1 MPVVARNKR
10 SQEEIYNS
18 LGLKYNGS
26 NSTGPSGGNRMID
39 PTPGYV
45 TPRANAVAKVAA
57 RAAASP
63 VTGTKSYQT
72 GISPN
77 VLAGS
82 VKAGSVKG
90 SSVGSS
96 SSGGNSGGYSDMP
109 TFSMSDRTQ
118 GYYDRLD
125 EIEDERPDPFETSA
139 LTDEYLAKLQKV
151 EGEKPDAF
159 QSKYTAQIDSTQ
171 NPEKFD
177 LGSNDT
183 YRQLYDNY
191 KESYMAQ
198 GRKAMQDAV
207 GQAAAMTGGYGSS
220 YASQVGQQAY
230 DNYLQQLNDRNIQ
243 LYGMALDD
251 YWKNRNDYYNQLNAV
266 SGQDQVDYGRYR
278 DIVGDWK
285 DDRAYYANRY
295 DTGYNRDYTQYRD
308 TVGDWQ
314 TDRAY
319 YANQAQTGY
328 GNDWASY
335 QSGLDQY
342 NQAQQMAFQQA
353 QADQAQANWQ
363 AELDRADAA
372 NLLNGLNTRAVIDA
386 WNNPDDPAKQ
396 AALQTALQTAQAAK
410 AKSSGGSGGR
420 SSGGGGRRSYGSSS
434 GSKTAKD
441 VNDLTVDRFA
451 GQLQMAMNN
460 GEISHTDAE
469 KAIKDYVYGRKISES
484 NIEKIA
490 KKAGVNLQADENQRE
505 YMMGKLETI
514 AGQARVGLDNGEI
527 TNQEAIEWLYDQI
540 GDLDLTD
547 AEFERLAK
555 RAGIKV

>member
-1 MPVVARNKR
+1 MGVVKTNRR
-10 SQEEIYNS
+10 SQEEIYRS
-18 LGLKYNGS
+18 LGLPYSGTNTS
-26 NSTGPSGGNRMID
+26 GPSGGNRMID

-45 TPRANAVAKVAA
+45 TPRANAVAKVAG
-57 RAAASP
+57 AAPISA
-63 VTGTKSYQT
+63 VTGTKVYQT
-72 GISPN
+72 GVTPTLNTGAI
-77 VLAGS
+77 
-82 VKAGSVKG
+82 KAMPR
-90 SSVGSS
+90 SSTASRAS
-96 SSGGNSGGYSDMP
+96 YADDLDIP
-109 TFSMSDRTQ
+109 EFSLSDRTQ
-118 GYYDRLD
+118 DYYDRLD
-125 EIEDERPDPFETSA
+125 EIENDRPDPFATSK
-139 LTDEYLAKLQKV
+139 LTDEYLSKLQKV

-159 QSKYTAQIDSTQ
+159 QSKYTAQIDSLLNTIQ

-278 DIVGDWK
+278 DTVGDWK

-420 SSGGGGRRSYGSSS
+420 SSGGSSSGRRSYGS

-505 YMMGKLETI
+505 YMMGKLETL

-555 RAGIKV
+555 KAGIKV

>member
-1 MPVVARNKR
+1 MGVVKTNRR
-10 SQEEIYNS
+10 SQEEIYRS
-18 LGLKYNGS
+18 LGLPYSGTNTS
-26 NSTGPSGGNRMID
+26 GPSGGNRMID

-45 TPRANAVAKVAA
+45 TPRANAVAKVAGA
-57 RAAASP
+57 TPISA
-63 VTGTKSYQT
+63 VTGTKVYQT
-72 GISPN
+72 GVTPTLNTGAI
-77 VLAGS
+77 
-82 VKAGSVKG
+82 KA
-90 SSVGSS
+90 
-96 SSGGNSGGYSDMP
+96 MP
-109 TFSMSDRTQ
+109 RPSTASRASYADDLDIPEFSLSDRTQ
-118 GYYDRLD
+118 DYYDRLD
-125 EIEDERPDPFETSA
+125 EIENDRPDPFSTSK
-139 LTDEYLAKLQKV
+139 LTDEYLSKLQKV

-159 QSKYTAQIDSTQ
+159 QSKYTAQIDSLLNTIQ

-230 DNYLQQLNDRNIQ
+230 DNYIQQLNDRNIQ

-285 DDRAYYANRY
+285 DDRAYYSNRY

-420 SSGGGGRRSYGSSS
+420 SSGGRSSGRRSYGS

-555 RAGIKV
+555 KAGIKV

>member
-45 TPRANAVAKVAA
+45 TPRATELSTAAKVAGVA
-57 RAAASP
+57 PMSP
-63 VTGTKSYQT
+63 VAGTKALQT
-72 GISPN
+72 GVAPSIGN
-77 VLAGS
+77 IGGN
-82 VKAGSVKG
+82 VKASRP
-90 SSVGSS
+90 
-96 SSGGNSGGYSDMP
+96 NPTYSAPSEADDEMP
-109 TFSMSDRTQ
+109 AFSLSERTRN
-118 GYYDRLD
+118 YYDALD
-125 EIEDERPDPFETSA
+125 DIEGDRPDP
-139 LTDEYLAKLQKV
+139 Y
-151 EGEKPDAF
+151 
-159 QSKYTAQIDSTQ
+159 QSKYTAQIDSLLATIQ

-191 KESYMAQ
+191 KESYMTQ

-266 SGQDQVDYGRYR
+266 SGQDQIDYGR
-278 DIVGDWK
+278 
-285 DDRAYYANRY
+285 
-295 DTGYNRDYTQYRD
+295 YRD

-386 WNNPDDPAKQ
+386 WNNPDDSAKQ

-420 SSGGGGRRSYGSSS
+420 SSGGRSSGRRSYGS

-469 KAIKDYVYGRKISES
+469 KAIKDYVYGRNISES